1 MTKYQRLIQTKIDKC
16 HNQNEIDLLLQEF
29 DVKAMLGLSDRQL
42 IKYKGFCPNC
52 LKGGQVAYL
61 DVNNA
66 CVGGCGN
73 EWIK

>member
-16 HNQNEIDLLLQEF
+16 SNQNEIDLLLSHL
-29 DVKAMLGLSDRQL
+29 DVKVVPGLSDRQL

-61 DVNNA
+61 DFENK
-66 CVGGCGN
+66 CVGGCG
-73 EWIK
+73 IKW